1 MKKIIILLGL
11 CLLSS
16 TASIAANCEYS
27 CVEPYDINGKFSTFI
42 SNITGLNFTQ
52 TKISEAVLKKS
63 ISKTL
68 KGDKNLKVDIESYS
82 AKDLKNGIFKSL
94 LISGENVVVEDIY
107 LSSLEL
113 KSLCDFNY
121 VQYDKKGNLTFKEDF
136 PMSFNITM
144 DSDDINNTM
153 KSEKYKKVIN
163 DVNKLGLGGIKVAST
178 TSSIRGNKF
187 YYALNIEIPFIK
199 KEQKVEISADIK
211 VKNGKIDFD
220 NTRLA
225 SNSFNLDLKRFDFL
239 MDYLNP
245 LDFSVNIFNN
255 KDAKVYIK
263 NIAIKNNTIVTDGT
277 VVVPKD

>member
-144 DSDDINNTM
+144 DSDNINNTM

-263 NIAIKNNTIVTDGT
+263 NIAIKNNTIVTDGII
-277 VVVPKD
+277 VVPKD

>member
-94 LISGENVVVEDIY
+94 LISGENVVLEDIY

-199 KEQKVEISADIK
+199 KELKVEISADIK